1 MAKILG
7 YPVINSVVI
16 PILLVIVL
24 NGAKLL
30 ARPGGPAPEDRMYG
44 LDLVIVAL
52 AYEFTGLGLY
62 YAGERTHP
70 DLDYSFVVNTSWIV
84 IGLLSVVVMFGLLVL
99 LRAIGYP
106 EVRKGEWVLRADI
119 RRWVNRIGLYALIG
133 TFTVDTNIDKLY
145 QAWTGRLQEF
155 FG

>member
-1 MAKILG
+1 MAKIFG

-16 PILLVIVL
+16 PVLLVVVL

-30 ARPGGPAPEDRMYG
+30 ARPGGPVPEDRMYG

-62 YAGERTHP
+62 YAGERTDP
-70 DLDYSFVVNTSWIV
+70 GLDYSFAVNTSWIV
-84 IGLLSVVVMFGLLVL
+84 IGVLFVVVMFGLLVL

-106 EVRKGEWVLRADI
+106 EVREREWVLRADV
-119 RRWVNRIGLYALIG
+119 RRWVNRIGLYTLIG
-133 TFTVDTNIDKLY
+133 TFTVDTNIDQLNR
-145 QAWTGRLQEF
+145 AWTSGLQEF
-155 FG
+155 FR